1 MKIVLIGATGYVG
14 SRVLAEALRRGHRVT
29 AIARDVAKLSQAAG
43 LTVAQGDLSETP
55 SIVPLLAGHDA
66 LVIAVKSASIEQR
79 DVVETVKLARVARL
93 LVVGGAGSLQ
103 VAPGLDLVDSPEFPA
118 QWKPEALAA
127 RNFLRLLREE
137 RTLDWTLLSPSA
149 LLQPGERTGRFR
161 LGCDQLLRDA
171 KGESRISVEDLAVAL
186 IDELETPR
194 HNRMRFTAGY

>member
-1 MKIVLIGATGYVG
+1 MKVALAGATGYVG
-14 SRVLAEALRRGHRVT
+14 SRVLAEALRRRHAVS
-29 AIARDVAKLSQAAG
+29 AVARDVSKLTPAAG
-43 LTVAQGDLSETP
+43 LTIAQGDLSAP

-66 LVIAVKSASIEQR
+66 VIIAVKSASIEQR
-79 DVVETVKLARVARL
+79 SVVEMVKLAGVARL
-93 LVVGGAGSLQ
+93 LVVGGAGSLE
-103 VAPGLDLVDSPEFPA
+103 VAPGLDLVDSPQFPA

-149 LLQPGERTGRFR
+149 LLEPGERTNRFR

-194 HNRMRFTAGY
+194 HSRLRFTAGY

>member
-1 MKIVLIGATGYVG
+1 MKIALAGATGYVG
-14 SRVLAEALRRGHRVT
+14 SRVLAEALRRGHAVT
-29 AIARDVAKLSQAAG
+29 AIARDVSKLTPAAG
-43 LTVAQGDLSETP
+43 LTLAQGDLGAP
-55 SIVPLLAGHDA
+55 GIVPLLAGHDA
-66 LVIAVKSASIEQR
+66 VVIAVKSASIEQR
-79 DVVETVKLARVARL
+79 SVVEMVKLAAVARL
-93 LVVGGAGSLQ
+93 LVVGGAGSLE
-103 VAPGLDLVDSPEFPA
+103 VAPGLDLVDSPQFPA

-149 LLQPGERTGRFR
+149 LLEPGERTNRFR

-194 HNRMRFTAGY
+194 HSRLRFTAGY

>member
-1 MKIVLIGATGYVG
+1 MKIALAGATGYVG
-14 SRVLAEALRRGHRVT
+14 SRVLAEALRRRHAVS
-29 AIARDVAKLSQAAG
+29 AVARDVSKLTPAAG
-43 LTVAQGDLSETP
+43 LTIAQGDLSVP

-66 LVIAVKSASIEQR
+66 VIIAVKSASIEQR
-79 DVVETVKLARVARL
+79 SVVEMVKLAGVARL
-93 LVVGGAGSLQ
+93 LVVGGAGSLE
-103 VAPGLDLVDSPEFPA
+103 VAPGLDLVDSPQFPA

-149 LLQPGERTGRFR
+149 LLEPGERTNRFR

-194 HNRMRFTAGY
+194 HSRLRFTAGY